1 MRTLHKKTNNK
12 KDALV
17 SKKLSIIFL
26 SLCILIYKI
35 GLEKKPS
42 FETRNIIYK
51 VNKTK
56 TTSKYMKQP
65 D

>member
-1 MRTLHKKTNNK
+1 MRTLKKIKNNN

-26 SLCILIYKI
+26 RLCILIYKI
-35 GLEKKPS
+35 GKKPS
-42 FETRNIIYK
+42 FETRNNMYK

-56 TTSKYMKQP
+56 TTSKYMKQS